1 MVSPLL
7 TIDNHSFYNWTSV
20 PCISCYIRVGSFFI
34 HSFFLSFFLFFFI
47 NISAYLR
54 WPKTSGQSYKATTI
68 LIYVSRVINIS
79 NLLVSTTLES

>member
-34 HSFFLSFFLFFFI
+34 HSFFLFFFI
-47 NISAYLR
+47 NISAYLG

>member
-20 PCISCYIRVGSFFI
+20 PCIISYIRVGSFFI
-34 HSFFLSFFLFFFI
+34 HSFFLFFFI
-47 NISAYLR
+47 NISAYLG